1 MSKLDTAIR
10 VYRLFESKAIHARQV
25 TGVLPDSE
33 YSVCKSELENL
44 DLLLSCKDDSRELEF
59 TLPSENDDL
68 FALNMDDLLRAP
80 SRLLSPPR
88 RFYLADIDYLFTDRG
103 TNIPDLVKGY
113 LDASLF
119 ASTLNGI
126 SDHSLPLLPKAIFL
140 QGEKL
145 ELSLSYSSGDL
156 IKLEGLDQFIS
167 DFVKAEIHKEQKATI
182 IKGVLIE
189 MLKNNEIDKLTLSC
203 LIKRFSEFLDRVN
216 ANYQLYVSE
225 FSFEKIKEQVESEK
239 FEFTLK
245 LNKIFSDIQ
254 NQLLAVPI
262 ALVLVSSQMKMASG
276 LSFLNMSIWCGV
288 LVFGVF
294 MSLLIRNQRS
304 TLNAIKLEI
313 DSQWHSIQ
321 AKHKYVAGRLGTH
334 YYYLRRRQNSQYL
347 FLMLVSLIV
356 SVSIAVS
363 TILLLYN
370 SNSLHLYKEVL
381 YFGGLGGVGYLFLS
395 LMWWLLS
402 KHLATNNAVDQS

>member
-1 MSKLDTAIR
+1 MNKLDTAIR
-10 VYRLFESKAIHARQV
+10 VYRLFEYETINARQV
-25 TGVLPDSE
+25 TGVLPESE
-33 YSVCKSELENL
+33 YLACKSELENHE
-44 DLLLSCKDDSRELEF
+44 LLLSCKDDSRELEF
-59 TLPSENDDL
+59 KLPSENDAL
-68 FALNMDDLLRAP
+68 FALDMDDLLRAP

-88 RFYLADIDYLFTDRG
+88 RFYLADIDYLFTERE
-103 TNIPDLVKGY
+103 TNVPELVKGY

-119 ASTLNGI
+119 ASTLNDI
-126 SDHSLPLLPKAIFL
+126 SDHSLPLVPKAIFL

-145 ELSLSYSSGDL
+145 ELSLSYSSSDL

-189 MLKNNEIDKLTLSC
+189 MLKSNEIDRLTLSC
-203 LIKRFSEFLDRVN
+203 LIKRFPEFLDRVN

-245 LNKIFSDIQ
+245 LNKVFSDIQ

-262 ALVLVSSQMKMASG
+262 ALVLVSSQMKMANG
-276 LSFLNMSIWCGV
+276 LSLLNMSIWCGV

-313 DSQWHSIQ
+313 DSQWHNIQ
-321 AKHKYVAGRLGTH
+321 SKHKYVADRLGTH
-334 YYYLRRRQNSQYL
+334 YYYLRRRKKSQHL

-370 SNSLHLYKEVL
+370 SKSLHLYKDVL

-402 KHLATNNAVDQS
+402 KRLAKNGAMGKS